1 MKGFGEL
8 QTLLRAPGSSVL
20 HLKNRDLREM
30 SIHGRLTAI
39 VSWTERRDGI
49 PKGQNNTIKIAGR
62 DPSWCRLNSEYHK
75 ALAPFFIPS

>member
-39 VSWTERRDGI
+39 VLWMERRDGI
-49 PKGQNNTIKIAGR
+49 PKGQNNTIKIVGR
-62 DPSWCRLNSEYHK
+62 DRWCRLNSEYHK
-75 ALAPFFIPS
+75 ALAPCFIPS